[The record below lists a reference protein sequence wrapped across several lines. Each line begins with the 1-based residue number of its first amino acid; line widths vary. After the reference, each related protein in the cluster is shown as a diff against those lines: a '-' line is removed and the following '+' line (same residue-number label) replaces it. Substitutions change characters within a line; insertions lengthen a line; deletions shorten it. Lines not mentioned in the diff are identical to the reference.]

1 MSSTGR
7 PDRRIW
13 RDTGAEADE
22 EISFHLEM
30 RERDFRERGLDV
42 AEAREAA
49 RRRFGSI
56 DTITTQVRAIDD
68 QSARQKR
75 RTGMWADF
83 RQDVAY
89 AIRGL
94 RRAPAFATVAVV
106 TLALGIGAN
115 TAIFSVINTA
125 LLRPLPYA
133 DDGRLVF
140 IWNMR
145 NGTPEPLGP
154 GRMMDIRSQATSF
167 VGFAG
172 ISHLSLTLTGSG
184 DPERL
189 QGSSVSSTFFDVLGV
204 RPLLGEPF
212 HANAADWSAIVLT
225 HGLWVRRFGS
235 DPGIIGRVITL
246 NGKPRQVVAVMRPD
260 FFWPTITARP
270 GAIPGPEFWV
280 PGGAGDIPRSFTDET
295 EDMTGNRNS
304 GYLRAIARLKPGVP
318 FGQARAELASLG
330 DRISREHP
338 EDGGRAVTI
347 TRVRDQFFGPV
358 ERPLFVLAGV
368 VTFVLAIACA
378 NVAGLLLGRGAARRR
393 DLAVRRALGATRARV
408 IRQLL
413 TESTVLSIAGAAA
426 GLLLAWLGTGALAA
440 LAPSDFIGGQT
451 PHLDARVLAFALAV
465 SVLSGLAFGA
475 VPALQLSRDGLSGA
489 LSEGGTRSSG
499 TERAGR
505 TRDVLVVL
513 EIAVA
518 VVLLVGSTLFVRSF
532 LHLTRVDVGLDT
544 HNLITFDVNLTGDRA
559 QYQSKQVQFYEAL
572 QLRLAQVPGVRA
584 VGAAV
589 TLPIGGDDFATGYRP
604 EGMAIPDPASV
615 PRAGFQVV
623 TPGYFA
629 AMAIPLKAGRD
640 VRSSDTRD
648 GEPIVLVNEQLAQE
662 IWPGQDPIGKRLK
675 FDPADAAWTR
685 VVGLVGDI
693 RHLGPST
700 PPRAELY
707 LPDSQRSF
715 PFMAFVVRTDSDPRA
730 LVPSLRRAA
739 AELDPTLP
747 LSGLKTMDEH
757 LQRSLS
763 KPRFFSTLVTAFGA
777 LAVTL
782 ALIGIYAMMA
792 WSVSERR
799 QEFAIRLA
807 LGARGSGL
815 MAMVLRKALIL
826 AGVGIVAGLAG
837 ARAATGMLEGLLFGI
852 QPTDPTAFFVTAI
865 VVAAVAVIACGI
877 PARRALS
884 VDPVSLLR

>member
-1 MSSTGR
+1 M
-7 PDRRIW
+7 W
-13 RDTGAEADE
+13 R
-22 EISFHLEM
+22 
-30 RERDFRERGLDV
+30 
-42 AEAREAA
+42 
-49 RRRFGSI
+49 
-56 DTITTQVRAIDD
+56 
-68 QSARQKR
+68 
-75 RTGMWADF
+75 DF
-83 RQDVAY
+83 RQDATY

-94 RRAPAFATVAVV
+94 RRAPGFAAVAVL

-133 DDGRLVF
+133 DDSRLVF

-145 NGTPEPLGP
+145 NGIPEPLGP

-167 VGFAG
+167 SGFAG
-172 ISHLSLTLTGSG
+172 ISHISFTLTGSG
-184 DPERL
+184 DPERIM
-189 QGSSVSSTFFDVLGV
+189 GSSVGSTFFDVLGA

-212 HANAADWSAIVLT
+212 HSNAADWSAVVLT
-225 HGLWVRRFGS
+225 HGLWARRFGS
-235 DPGIIGRVITL
+235 DRSIIGRTITL

-260 FFWPTITARP
+260 LFWPVITAKP
-270 GAIPGPEFWV
+270 ASIPGPELWV
-280 PGGAGDIPRSFTDET
+280 PGGAGDIPRNAVDEMR
-295 EDMTGNRNS
+295 DMTGNRNS
-304 GYLRAIARLKPGVP
+304 GYLRAIARLKPGVS
-318 FGQARAELASLG
+318 FAQARAEVAAIG
-330 DRISREHP
+330 DRLSREHP
-338 EDGGRAVTI
+338 EDGGRGVSIVT
-347 TRVRDQFFGPV
+347 VRDNFFGSV

-393 DLAVRRALGATRARV
+393 DLALCRALGATRARV

-413 TESTVLSIAGAAA
+413 TESTVLSLAGAAA
-426 GLLLAWLGTGALAA
+426 GLLFAWLGTGTLAA
-440 LAPSDFIGGQT
+440 LAPADFIGGQT

-465 SVLSGLAFGA
+465 SAVSGLAFGA

-505 TRDVLVVL
+505 TRDALVVL

-518 VVLLVGSTLFVRSF
+518 VVLVVGSVLFVRSF

-559 QYQSKQVQFYEAL
+559 EYQSKQVQFYDAL
-572 QLRLAQVPGVRA
+572 QRRLAEVPGVRA

-589 TLPIGGDDFATGYRP
+589 TLPIGGDDFATGFRP

-615 PRAGFQVV
+615 PRAGYQVV

-629 AMAIPLKAGRD
+629 AMGIPLKAGRD

-648 GEPIVLVNEQLAQE
+648 SEPIVLVNEQLARE
-662 IWPGQDPIGKRLK
+662 IWPGQDPIGKRMK
-675 FDPADAAWTR
+675 FDPAETAWTR

-707 LPDSQRSF
+707 QAGSQRSF
-715 PFMAFVVRTDSDPRA
+715 PFMAFVVRTETDPRA
-730 LVPSLRRAA
+730 IVPSLRRAA
-739 AELDPTLP
+739 AELDPALP
-747 LSGLKTMDEH
+747 LAGLRTMDEH
-757 LQRSLS
+757 LQRSLA

-807 LGARGSGL
+807 LGARGPVL
-815 MAMVLRKALIL
+815 VNMVLRKALIL
-826 AGVGIVAGLAG
+826 AGAGIVAGLAG
-837 ARAATGMLEGLLFGI
+837 ARAATGMVAGLLFGI
-852 QPTDPTAFFVTAI
+852 EPTDSSAFALTGI
-865 VVAAVAVIACGI
+865 VVALVALAACYI
-877 PARRALS
+877 PARRALR